1 MEEYIYVN
9 IGYIAEWAK
18 QNLRKHMWY
27 ENIYA
32 FI

>member
-1 MEEYIYVN
+1 MEEYIFVN

-18 QNLRKHMWY
+18 QNIKHMWY